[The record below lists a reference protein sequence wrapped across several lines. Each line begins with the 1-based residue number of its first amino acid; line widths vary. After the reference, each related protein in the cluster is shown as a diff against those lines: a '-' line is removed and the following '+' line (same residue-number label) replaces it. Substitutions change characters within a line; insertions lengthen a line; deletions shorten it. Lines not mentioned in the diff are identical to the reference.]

1 MFIGFFILLLGIF
14 MLLERIGVIDGSFG
28 NYIVPI
34 VLVALGASMIF
45 NHKFKKN
52 N

>member
-1 MFIGFFILLLGIF
+1 MFIGFFILLLGLF
-14 MLLERIGVIDGSFG
+14 MLLERSGVIDGTFG
-28 NYIVPI
+28 DYVVPI

-45 NHKFKKN
+45 NNKFKKN